1 MRRITFVAASAV
13 LALCSLGS
21 LGIAQSPK
29 PTIYISP
36 DGGFQTALTAALF
49 KKHVPA
55 TVITDES
62 KAKYILKAAP
72 VDSKSESGAGKIA
85 RCMFADCIGINGNSE
100 VSVQLLQR
108 DSGAVVWAYQVK
120 KGNAGPRGIQSLSE
134 AVAKHLNN
142 DFLKKQ
148 K

>member
-72 VDSKSESGAGKIA
+72 VDSKARAVQERLLAACSQTASESMEIP
-85 RCMFADCIGINGNSE
+85 RFQCNSC
-100 VSVQLLQR
+100 SVT
-108 DSGAVVWAYQVK
+108 AV
-120 KGNAGPRGIQSLSE
+120 QSCGLIR
-134 AVAKHLNN
+134 
-142 DFLKKQ
+142 
-148 K
+148 